1 MKKNFF
7 GPNYRF
13 LWQNLDFG
21 WLCTAGGTRGSQG
34 VNDLRDI
41 FLFVQILFI
50 WVAFDCKPIFGIQ
63 HFSILTRLTRWVPL
77 GFWFLAKFSIFF
89 GKFSKFSNACS
100 TKFYKKIVKSC
111 FIWGDMSTLKFRK
124 FSKTKQKCCKKSFF
138 WGDMSTLEFG
148 KF

>member
-1 MKKNFF
+1 MPNTPLKSEFF
-7 GPNYRF
+7 FFWPSYRF

-89 GKFSKFSNACS
+89 YNFSKSSNACS
-100 TKFYKKIVKSC
+100 IKFYKIIVKSLLYKKC
-111 FIWGDMSTLKFRK
+111 WKLSVDAKYTFKIK
-124 FSKTKQKCCKKSFF
+124 KTIF
-138 WGDMSTLEFG
+138 WTKL
-148 KF
+148 